1 MRAGVQEEREQDEEM
16 ARGGAQQA
24 GTFTLVLVTARQPR
38 LECWIYFITG
48 LTASH
53 LIFSR
58 RGDILSTDQRE

>member
-1 MRAGVQEEREQDEEM
+1 MRAGVQEQQEQDEEM
-16 ARGGAQQA
+16 ARGGSA
-24 GTFTLVLVTARQPR
+24 GTFTLVLVTASQHR
-38 LECWIYFITG
+38 LDCWIYFITG

>member
-1 MRAGVQEEREQDEEM
+1 MRAGVQEQEQDEEM
-16 ARGGAQQA
+16 ARRGSA

>member
-1 MRAGVQEEREQDEEM
+1 MRAGVQEQQEQDEEM
-16 ARGGAQQA
+16 ARGGSA